1 MFFFFLPLIN
11 NDFPKSSWPL
21 NVRGHM
27 HLIRL
32 LLTWDK
38 EFSRLIMKTHSERWY
53 GHMWCMYEIY
63 FILISCSLVSLLKT
77 TWNVGIV

>member
-1 MFFFFLPLIN
+1 MCELINLICFKKKKKLPLIN

-21 NVRGHM
+21 NVREHM

-38 EFSRLIMKTHSERWY
+38 EFTRLLMETH
-53 GHMWCMYEIY
+53 
-63 FILISCSLVSLLKT
+63 LKL
-77 TWNVGIV
+77 

>member
-38 EFSRLIMKTHSERWY
+38 EFSRLIMKTHSER
-53 GHMWCMYEIY
+53 
-63 FILISCSLVSLLKT
+63 
-77 TWNVGIV
+77 

>member
-1 MFFFFLPLIN
+1 MPLIN

-21 NVRGHM
+21 NVREHM

-38 EFSRLIMKTHSERWY
+38 EFTTLIMETHLE
-53 GHMWCMYEIY
+53 
-63 FILISCSLVSLLKT
+63 L
-77 TWNVGIV
+77 